1 MKNCILFLAIGLAS
15 AAAGAPQDDPDE
27 ESESPASPASATVAP
42 RNYYGNIARRL
53 GDMLP
58 KFHVLQRRLD
68 DEMSQRA
75 WTNLVTFY
83 DFDHSVFLKSD
94 LDAFAVREKTLD
106 DEIRAGD
113 VSFGFEVYNLYVE
126 RLRERIDFATNLLLK
141 TEWDVSVD
149 ESYRVKRK
157 DAPWPATRAEAEE
170 HWRKRM
176 KNEVLVSRISRELD
190 EEEARKKKERRAGEK
205 DDGKSEKEKEI
216 EKDKH
221 KPTYTS
227 DLDLIKS

>member
-1 MKNCILFLAIGLAS
+1 MKDCILILAIGLAS
-15 AAAGAPQDDPDE
+15 AAAGAPQDDDPDA
-27 ESESPASPASATVAP
+27 ESESPARPASAAVAP

-94 LDAFAVREKTLD
+94 LDRFAQREKSLD

-113 VSFGFEVYNLYVE
+113 VSFGYDVYNFYVE
-126 RLRERIDFATNLLLK
+126 RLRERIDFATNLLAK
-141 TEWDVSVD
+141 AEWDFSVD
-149 ESYRVKRK
+149 EAYRIRRK

-176 KNEVLVSRISRELD
+176 KNEVLATRISRELD
-190 EEEARKKKERRAGEK
+190 EE
-205 DDGKSEKEKEI
+205 
-216 EKDKH
+216 
-221 KPTYTS
+221 
-227 DLDLIKS
+227 

>member
-1 MKNCILFLAIGLAS
+1 MKNCTLLLAIGLA
-15 AAAGAPQDDPDE
+15 AAAAAQDGDPGT
-27 ESESPASPASATVAP
+27 AFQHSARPVRVAVEP

-94 LDAFAVREKTLD
+94 LDRFALREKSLD

-126 RLRERIDFATNLLLK
+126 RLHERVDFATNLLSK
-141 TEWDVSVD
+141 AEWDFSVD
-149 ESYRVKRK
+149 ETYRVKRK

-176 KNEVLVSRISRELD
+176 KNEVLASMISRELD
-190 EEEARKKKERRAGEK
+190 AEEAKKKSAKKKDSRRADGKDGDGEGEK
-205 DDGKSEKEKEI
+205 SADEGEKERADTPE
-216 EKDKH
+216 
-221 KPTYTS
+221 
-227 DLDLIKS
+227 

>member
-1 MKNCILFLAIGLAS
+1 MKDCILILAIGLAS
-15 AAAGAPQDDPDE
+15 AAAGAPQDGPDE
-27 ESESPASPASATVAP
+27 ESETPAPRPASAAVVP

-94 LDAFAVREKTLD
+94 LDAFAVREKSLD

-126 RLRERIDFATNLLLK
+126 RLRERIDFATNLLLNA
-141 TEWDVSVD
+141 EWDFSVD
-149 ESYRVKRK
+149 ESYRV
-157 DAPWPATRAEAEE
+157 
-170 HWRKRM
+170 
-176 KNEVLVSRISRELD
+176 
-190 EEEARKKKERRAGEK
+190 
-205 DDGKSEKEKEI
+205 
-216 EKDKH
+216 
-221 KPTYTS
+221 
-227 DLDLIKS
+227 